1 MELLS
6 PEGQR
11 SADRRSRGERL
22 IVLTILRIDHLVLT
36 CRDVAATIRF
46 YTEVL
51 GMKEVTFGAGRKALS
66 FGRQKINLHP
76 AGQTAQGGAGNV
88 AAVAAAPTA
97 GSADLCL
104 IVAENAAA
112 IVAHLAVCGV
122 PVEEGPIVRSG
133 ALGPIESVYVRDPD
147 GNLIELARYVDETAP

>member
-1 MELLS
+1 L
-6 PEGQR
+6 
-11 SADRRSRGERL
+11 
-22 IVLTILRIDHLVLT
+22 LTIRRIDHLVLT

-51 GMKEVTFGAGRKALS
+51 GMREVTFGAGRQALS
-66 FGRQKINLHP
+66 FGRQKFNLHP
-76 AGQTAQGGAGNV
+76 AGQTPEGGVGKV
-88 AAVAAAPTA
+88 AAIAARPTA

-122 PVEEGPIVRSG
+122 PVEEGPILRTG

-147 GNLIELARYVDETAP
+147 GNLIELARYVDEVAP

>member
-1 MELLS
+1 M
-6 PEGQR
+6 
-11 SADRRSRGERL
+11 
-22 IVLTILRIDHLVLT
+22 LTVQRIDHVVLT

-51 GMKEVTFGAGRKALS
+51 GMREVTFGAGRKGLS
-66 FGRQKINLHP
+66 FGRQKFNLHP
-76 AGQTAQGGAGNV
+76 VGQVPEGGGGKV
-88 AAVAAAPTA
+88 AAIAAAPTA

-112 IVAHLAVCGV
+112 IVAHLAASGI
-122 PVEEGPIVRSG
+122 PVEEGPVVRTG

>member
-1 MELLS
+1 
-6 PEGQR
+6 
-11 SADRRSRGERL
+11 
-22 IVLTILRIDHLVLT
+22 VLTVQRIDHLVLT

-51 GMKEVTFGAGRKALS
+51 GMKVVTFGNGRKALS
-66 FGRQKINLHP
+66 FGRQKLNLHP
-76 AGQTAQGGAGNV
+76 AGQTAGGAAGHV
-88 AAVAAAPTA
+88 AAIAARPTP

-122 PVEEGPIVRSG
+122 PVEEGPVVRTG

-147 GNLIELARYVDETAP
+147 GNLVELARYLDEAAP

>member
-1 MELLS
+1 M
-6 PEGQR
+6 
-11 SADRRSRGERL
+11 
-22 IVLTILRIDHLVLT
+22 LTVQRIDHLVLT

-76 AGQTAQGGAGNV
+76 LGQAAEGGGDKV
-88 AAVAAAPTA
+88 AAIAARPTA
-97 GSADLCL
+97 GSADICL

-122 PVEEGPIVRSG
+122 PIEEGPVVRTG
-133 ALGPIESVYVRDPD
+133 ALGPVESIYVRDPD
-147 GNLIELARYVDETAP
+147 GNLIELARYFDEAAP

>member
-1 MELLS
+1 M
-6 PEGQR
+6 
-11 SADRRSRGERL
+11 
-22 IVLTILRIDHLVLT
+22 LTVQRIDHLVLT

-51 GMKEVTFGAGRKALS
+51 GMVEVTFVAGRKALS

-76 AGQTAQGGAGNV
+76 VGQTAEGGGGKV
-88 AAVAAAPTA
+88 AAIAARPMP

-112 IVAHLAVCGV
+112 IVAHLAACGI
-122 PVEEGPIVRSG
+122 PVEEGPVVRTG

>member
-1 MELLS
+1 M
-6 PEGQR
+6 
-11 SADRRSRGERL
+11 
-22 IVLTILRIDHLVLT
+22 LTVQRIDHLVLT

-66 FGRQKINLHP
+66 FGRQKFNLHP
-76 AGQTAQGGAGNV
+76 VGQTAEGGGERV
-88 AAVAAAPTA
+88 AAIAARPMP

-104 IVAENAAA
+104 IVAESAAA
-112 IVAHLAVCGV
+112 VVAHLAVCGI
-122 PVEEGPIVRSG
+122 PVEEGPVVRTG